1 MIRSD
6 QIKPICFAVMAA
18 LVLGAGSAQA
28 QTASVPFGG
37 LSHDASLPVE
47 LSADVLELDQQ
58 NGMASARGSV
68 LIGQG
73 DLRIGA
79 DTLEVTFASE
89 GGQNI
94 QQMVAEGNVTL
105 TNGGEAAEAVRALYV
120 VADGQIVLSGDVIL
134 TQGANALSANQIVI
148 DLNTGQAQVMG
159 RVRTILQ
166 SGGN

>member
-1 MIRSD
+1 
-6 QIKPICFAVMAA
+6 
-18 LVLGAGSAQA
+18 
-28 QTASVPFGG
+28 
-37 LSHDASLPVE
+37 
-47 LSADVLELDQQ
+47 
-58 NGMASARGSV
+58 
-68 LIGQG
+68 
-73 DLRIGA
+73 
-79 DTLEVTFASE
+79 VTFASE